1 MSYEKFTELAK
12 QNKQFEA
19 IPTKTSLYAKGVVIT
34 NDGYIQFKG
43 ETYKSDTVKL
53 ADLPGKIRDLFIAQ
67 KIPLQVTVED
77 KNKLPSVNVND
88 IQVEDDENDNF
99 KKLNKV
105 LFDQL
110 DSITKPN
117 KDTDINLELKKA
129 NAICNIADKV
139 IGIEDLALKTK
150 MLKYKNFPK

>member
-1 MSYEKFTELAK
+1 MSYEKFTELVK